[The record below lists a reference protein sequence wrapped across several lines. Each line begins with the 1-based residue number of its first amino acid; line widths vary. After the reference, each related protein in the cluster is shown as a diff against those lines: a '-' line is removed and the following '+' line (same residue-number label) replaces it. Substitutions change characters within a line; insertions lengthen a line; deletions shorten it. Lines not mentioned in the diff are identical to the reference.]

1 MMARHQAFD
10 ADGGRVHAGALPT
23 HQWDDATVSS
33 IRRLAGATCLAAGL
47 LASAAGPARAQELE
61 GAILELR
68 IDGVVDPFVA
78 NYVEEAIGDA
88 GEQGAVAVLLTIDT
102 PGGLDS
108 SMRDIT
114 QAILNARV
122 PVIGYVSPE
131 GARAASAGT
140 FILLSTHVAAMAP
153 ATNVGAAQPVGLS
166 GAVAS
171 EKAVNDAA
179 EYIVSIAER
188 QGRNA
193 EWAESAVRE
202 AESASA
208 QEALE
213 LGVIDLIA
221 TDVAD
226 LLAQVDGRTVEL
238 AGGEQVTLDVS
249 NAPIRERDLGPF
261 AGFLHALLDP
271 TVAFIFFWTG
281 LALIAIEFF
290 VPGGIAGTLGG
301 LMLVASLVALGML
314 PVQLIGVVLLLA
326 SVGFFVLELL
336 HPGVGLPAIA
346 GVVCILLGGWFLFD
360 SSVPGVQVS
369 PLVIVPV
376 AALAA
381 FFFLVVVRSAMRL
394 RHRKVITRDETLVGV
409 EGTVVRDLGP
419 VGVVKVAAEE
429 WSAEAVR
436 GNPRRGDRVRVVSLD
451 GLKLKVEPVE
461 QPSPQASTAADEGF
475 AGAGERARSASD
487 GPSTEGRQT

>member
-1 MMARHQAFD
+1 LHRLI
-10 ADGGRVHAGALPT
+10 GA
-23 HQWDDATVSS
+23 A
-33 IRRLAGATCLAAGL
+33 CLAAGVVS
-47 LASAAGPARAQELE
+47 LAAPAAAQELA
-61 GAILELR
+61 GSILELR

-78 NYVEEAIGDA
+78 NYVEDGIADA
-88 GEQGAVAVLLTIDT
+88 GDQGAAAVLLTIDT

-108 SMRDIT
+108 SMRQIT

-208 QEALE
+208 EEALE

-221 TDVAD
+221 TDVPD
-226 LLAQVDGRTVEL
+226 LLEQVDGETVEL
-238 AGGEQVTLDVS
+238 AGGESVTLDVS
-249 NAPIRERDLGPF
+249 GAPIRERDLGPF
-261 AGFLHALLDP
+261 VGFLHALLDP
-271 TVAFIFFWTG
+271 NLAFIFFWAG

-314 PVQLIGVVLLLA
+314 PVQLIGVVLLIA
-326 SVGFFVLELL
+326 SVVFFVLELL

-360 SSVPGVQVS
+360 ASVPGVQVS

-376 AALAA
+376 AGLAA

-394 RHRKVITRDETLVGV
+394 RHRKSITRDESLVGV
-409 EGTVVRDLGP
+409 EGIVVRDLEP

-429 WSAEAVR
+429 WTAEAVR
-436 GNPRRGDRVRVVSLD
+436 GAPRRGDRVRVVSLD
-451 GLKLKVEPVE
+451 GLKLKVEPAE
-461 QPSPQASTAADEGF
+461 EPATETAAH
-475 AGAGERARSASD
+475 ASD
-487 GPSTEGRQT
+487 PTTGGRQT